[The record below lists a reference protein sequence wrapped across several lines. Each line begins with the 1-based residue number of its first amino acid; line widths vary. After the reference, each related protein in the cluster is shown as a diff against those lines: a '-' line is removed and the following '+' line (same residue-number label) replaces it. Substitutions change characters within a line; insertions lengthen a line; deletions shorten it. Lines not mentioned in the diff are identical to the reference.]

1 MVAKADNMHA
11 DCGCSVCLFRQRI
24 AARLADEPALSGVLH
39 ELLLDALADVRIV
52 ERHIAGL
59 EDGDADS
66 LDRID
71 DDAEIAAGSIMRLV
85 STLRS

>member
-1 MVAKADNMHA
+1 
-11 DCGCSVCLFRQRI
+11 VCLFRQRI